1 MATDKNKILN
11 FNQYMQSDKMPYI
24 IYVDLESIDDCE
36 KFNETTLHEK
46 KQFYSN
52 LKMDDITGA
61 DYMHG
66 KKNL

>member
-11 FNQYMQSDKMPYI
+11 FNQYMQSDKLPYI

-46 KQFYSN
+46 NNF
-52 LKMDDITGA
+52 IVT
-61 DYMHG
+61 
-66 KKNL
+66 